1 MKKWFI
7 VALSITMASMLG
19 AQGLSFESLGDIDSI
34 MEDNAF
40 NEITNRYSAT
50 QLSFFP
56 EQATRLGFDSANNK
70 LDVRTPER
78 DSQALRALRII
89 QEGLNQIN
97 RKKLS
102 EQKKTEYDTL
112 QARLQWEIKQIA
124 QNRTSWDP
132 ILYAQA
138 FDALQDL
145 RIKILTYRDLQDRD
159 LAERVHYLPGVAEQA
174 QKNLVSPASFLA
186 QIAME
191 KAYYAYLS
199 FDEIS
204 QYILSR
210 AQDDVS
216 RNQVRTDSRNAK
228 QAIKS
233 MFDLFKKLAQEN
245 TDQDFRLG
253 DKDYTARL
261 QNYYFINQKPKL
273 MTKFLAKNFQTAQQN
288 LTKAL
293 SAFDLPPAA
302 TTQDIVIEN
311 IQVPDGEAAE
321 AVTVSAIDQPE
332 QLPAAT
338 PQQPEPPVSLGAKF
352 YAISKLITRD
362 VPNQNFIAA
371 LAAETK
377 NLSQAFAQD
386 FVLPLSN
393 GTFTV
398 KEMPTYYS
406 YFYPYLFVPPFGT
419 QTNPSFDMFL
429 RLPSGNELAKQEI
442 LNRDFNT
449 PTLKLLVAG
458 QLIPGLAYRSA
469 YNWQVL
475 SSFRKL
481 YPVPTLRNGWEV
493 YSQHL
498 ANERGYII
506 TDEEQLFLAW
516 ADYLRAVQAVAD
528 YSLHNRQM
536 TYSEALNW
544 LTEENGI
551 NKTTAE
557 TMLKQIA
564 TQPGE
569 AVSYIY
575 GYDALKNLR
584 AKYQKK
590 LGKKFL
596 LSDFHAKLMNI
607 GDVPPNRL
615 EAEMENAYARE
626 KSRVTQALTSPF
638 YMN

>member
-1 MKKWFI
+1 MKKW
-7 VALSITMASMLG
+7 VVSLWSIMLAAG
-19 AQGLSFESLGDIDSI
+19 LTAQGLSFESLGDIDSI
-34 MEDNAF
+34 MEDNALT
-40 NEITNRYSAT
+40 EIINRYSAT

-70 LDVRTPER
+70 LDLRTPER
-78 DSQALRALRII
+78 DSQALRALRIV
-89 QEGLNQIN
+89 QEGLNQID

-102 EQKKTEYDTL
+102 EPKKTEYDTL

-124 QNRTSWDP
+124 QNRTAWDP
-132 ILYAQA
+132 ILYAQV
-138 FDALQDL
+138 FDSLQDL
-145 RIKILTYRDLQDRD
+145 RIKNLTYRDLQDRD
-159 LAERVHYLPGVAEQA
+159 LTERVHYLPNVSEQA
-174 QKNLVSPASFLA
+174 QKNLISPASFLA

-191 KAYYAYLS
+191 KAYYAYLT

-204 QYILSR
+204 QYLLSR

-216 RNQVRTDSRNAK
+216 RNQIRTDSRNAK
-228 QAIKS
+228 QAIKA
-233 MFDLFKKLAQEN
+233 MFDLFKRLAQEN
-245 TDQDFRLG
+245 TEQDFRLG
-253 DKDYTARL
+253 DKNYEDKL
-261 QNYYFINQKPKL
+261 QNYYFIHQKPKAI
-273 MTKFLAKNFQTAQQN
+273 TKFLAKNFQTAQQN

-293 SAFDLPPAA
+293 AAFDLPPAN
-302 TTQDIVIEN
+302 TTEEVVLEN
-311 IQVPDGEAAE
+311 IQVPDGESAD

-332 QLPAAT
+332 QLPTADA
-338 PQQPEPPVSLGAKF
+338 QQPEAPVSLGAKF
-352 YAISKLITRD
+352 YAISKLITGE
-362 VPNQNFIAA
+362 VANQNFITA
-371 LAAETK
+371 LATETK
-377 NLSQAFAQD
+377 TLSQAFAQD
-386 FVLPLSN
+386 FVLPVSN

-419 QTNPSFDMFL
+419 QTNPSYDMFV
-429 RLPSGNELAKQEI
+429 RLPAGNELTKQEI
-442 LNRDFNT
+442 LNRDFNA
-449 PTLKLLVAG
+449 PTLKLLITG
-458 QLIPGLAYRSA
+458 QLVPGVAYRAA
-469 YNWQVL
+469 YNGQVL
-475 SSFRKL
+475 SSFRRL

-493 YSQHL
+493 YAQHL

-516 ADYLRAVQAVAD
+516 ADYLRAVQAIAD

-536 TYSEALNW
+536 TYNEALNW
-544 LTEENGI
+544 LTEENGVA
-551 NKTTAE
+551 KTTAE
-557 TMLKQIA
+557 AMLKQIA
-564 TQPGE
+564 AQPGE

-607 GDVPPNRL
+607 GDVPPSRL
-615 EAEMENAYARE
+615 EAEMEHAYARE